1 MREPAAR
8 VDVAIASLAFDRC
21 VACDRR
27 LSHRERRAEGSF
39 PIVTPDRLLLICAQV
54 CARCL
59 DDAEVGHRIAQ
70 LAGAIFLQLGRWYV
84 GQSAV

>member
-1 MREPAAR
+1 MREPAAL
-8 VDVAIASLAFDRC
+8 VDVAIAALPFDRC

-39 PIVTPDRLLLICAQV
+39 PIVTPERLLLIRAQV

-59 DDAEVGHRIAQ
+59 ADAALPHRIAQ
-70 LAGAIFLQLGRWYV
+70 Q
-84 GQSAV
+84 AVPSSFR